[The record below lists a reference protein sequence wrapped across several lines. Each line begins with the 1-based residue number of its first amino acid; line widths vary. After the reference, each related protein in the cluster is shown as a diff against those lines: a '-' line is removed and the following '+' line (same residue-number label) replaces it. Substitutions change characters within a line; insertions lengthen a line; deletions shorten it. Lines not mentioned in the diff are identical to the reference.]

1 MRSLTYAAAINEAHS
16 QSMELDRSV
25 MVMGQLVD
33 SEAGVFGTTL
43 GLQEK
48 FGSNRVQDFPVSE
61 AVMTSAALGAALAGM
76 RPVVVHHRLDFMLY
90 SMDPIV
96 NWLAL
101 WRFKSNKETDL
112 PVTIRTIVGR
122 GWGQGPQH
130 SKSLHAWFAH
140 VPGLTVAM
148 PATPFDAKGILL
160 ESIFNE
166 NPTIIIENR
175 SLYSMTDYVPEV
187 AYRVRFGQAAT
198 RREGKDLTI
207 VAIGVMVPIALRAA
221 TILQN
226 ESIEIEV
233 IDVRTV
239 SPLDNETLLNSVSKT
254 KRLLVADPAWEF
266 SGIAAEIVSMV
277 CSELSTD
284 LLTNPV
290 RVCLPNSHT
299 PMSSSLETEYY
310 PDENILVNKIRAM
323 MSLTK

>member
-1 MRSLTYAAAINEAHS
+1 MRNLTYAAAINEAHK
-16 QSMELDRSV
+16 QSMELDSAV

-61 AVMTSAALGAALAGM
+61 AVMTSAALGVALAGM

-140 VPGLTVAM
+140 VPGLTVAI
-148 PATPFDAKGILL
+148 PATPFDA
-160 ESIFNE
+160 
-166 NPTIIIENR
+166 
-175 SLYSMTDYVPEV
+175 
-187 AYRVRFGQAAT
+187 
-198 RREGKDLTI
+198 
-207 VAIGVMVPIALRAA
+207 
-221 TILQN
+221 
-226 ESIEIEV
+226 
-233 IDVRTV
+233 
-239 SPLDNETLLNSVSKT
+239 
-254 KRLLVADPAWEF
+254 
-266 SGIAAEIVSMV
+266 
-277 CSELSTD
+277 
-284 LLTNPV
+284 
-290 RVCLPNSHT
+290 
-299 PMSSSLETEYY
+299 
-310 PDENILVNKIRAM
+310 
-323 MSLTK
+323 

>member
-1 MRSLTYAAAINEAHS
+1 M
-16 QSMELDRSV
+16 
-25 MVMGQLVD
+25 
-33 SEAGVFGTTL
+33 
-43 GLQEK
+43 
-48 FGSNRVQDFPVSE
+48 
-61 AVMTSAALGAALAGM
+61 
-76 RPVVVHHRLDFMLY
+76 
-90 SMDPIV
+90 
-96 NWLAL
+96 
-101 WRFKSNKETDL
+101 
-112 PVTIRTIVGR
+112 
-122 GWGQGPQH
+122 
-130 SKSLHAWFAH
+130 
-140 VPGLTVAM
+140 
-148 PATPFDAKGILL
+148 

-239 SPLDNETLLNSVSKT
+239 SPLDNETLLKSVSKT

-266 SGIAAEIVSMV
+266 SGVAAEIVSMI

-284 LLTNPV
+284 LLNNPV

-299 PMSSSLETEYY
+299 PMSASLETDYY
-310 PDENILVNKIRAM
+310 PDENILVSKIRDM
-323 MSLTK
+323 MSSTR

>member
-1 MRSLTYAAAINEAHS
+1 MRNLTYAAAINEAHK
-16 QSMELDRSV
+16 QSMELDSAV

-61 AVMTSAALGAALAGM
+61 AVMTSAALGVALAGM

-140 VPGLTVAM
+140 VPGLTVAI

-239 SPLDNETLLNSVSKT
+239 SPLDNETLLKSVSKT

-266 SGIAAEIVSMV
+266 SGVAAEIVSMI

-284 LLTNPV
+284 LLNNPV

-299 PMSSSLETEYY
+299 PMSASLETDYY
-310 PDENILVNKIRAM
+310 PDENILVSKIRDM
-323 MSLTK
+323 MSSTR